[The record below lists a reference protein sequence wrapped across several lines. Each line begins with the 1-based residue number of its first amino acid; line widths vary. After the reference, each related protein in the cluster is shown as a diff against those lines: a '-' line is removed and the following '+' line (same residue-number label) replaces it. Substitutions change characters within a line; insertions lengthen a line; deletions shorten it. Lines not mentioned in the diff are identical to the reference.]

1 VEQPHHLLCNC
12 MHVLVLCTEHIFCS
26 TS

>member
-1 VEQPHHLLCNC
+1 